1 MGIASLVL
9 GIIAILVAWVP
20 CIGWFAL
27 LPALIGLILGIVEI
41 VQKNGAKAKGDNTAS
56 PVLGFVGTGL
66 NALSIVM
73 VIAITVL
80 LGRGLEEVAKE
91 AGYSSA
97 REMFKDIKKGI
108 DTLQNAQT
116 ALEPQ
121 KVTKTNYDR
130 IQPGMTLAEVEA
142 ILGKTA
148 MAEDIVK
155 SGAQETIPYVL
166 LWKVDGFRFVTVAF
180 ENGKVK
186 EKNQVGL
193 D

>member
-1 MGIASLVL
+1 MGVASLVL

-73 VIAITVL
+73 VIVVTVL
-80 LGRGLEEVAKE
+80 LGRGLEEAAKE

-97 REMFKDIKKGI
+97 SEMFKDIKKGI
-108 DTLQNAQT
+108 DTLQTAQT

-121 KVTKTNYDR
+121 KVTKANYDR
-130 IQPGMTLAEVEA
+130 IQPGMTLTEVEA

-148 MAEDIVK
+148 MSEDIAK
-155 SGAQETIPYVL
+155 SGSQETLPYVL
-166 LWKVDGFRFVTVAF
+166 LWKVDGLRFVTVAF

>member
-73 VIAITVL
+73 VIVVTVL
-80 LGRGLEEVAKE
+80 LGRGLEETAKE

-97 REMFKDIKKGI
+97 SEMFKDIKKGI
-108 DTLQNAQT
+108 DTLQTAQT

-121 KVTKTNYDR
+121 KVTKANYDR
-130 IQPGMTLAEVEA
+130 IQPGMTLTEVEA
-142 ILGKTA
+142 ILGKNA
-148 MAEDIVK
+148 MSEDIVK
-155 SGAQETIPYVL
+155 SGSQETLPYVL
-166 LWKVDGFRFVTVAF
+166 LWKVDGLRFVTVAF

>member
-9 GIIAILVAWVP
+9 GILALLIAWVP
-20 CIGWFAL
+20 CVGWFAI
-27 LPALIGLILGIVEI
+27 LPALIGLVLGIIEI
-41 VQKNGAKAKGDNTAS
+41 VQKNSAKAKGDTTAS

-66 NALSIVM
+66 NVLSLG
-73 VIAITVL
+73 TVVVVTLL
-80 LGRGLEEVAKE
+80 LGRGLEEAAKE

-97 REMFKDIKKGI
+97 SEMFKDIKKGI
-108 DTLQNAQT
+108 DTLQTAQT

-121 KVTKTNYDR
+121 KVTKANYDR

-142 ILGKTA
+142 ILGKNA
-148 MAEDIVK
+148 MSEDIVK
-155 SGAQETIPYVL
+155 SGAQETIPFVL
-166 LWKVDGFRFVTVAF
+166 LWKIDGFRFATVAF

>member
-1 MGIASLVL
+1 MGIASLVP

-73 VIAITVL
+73 VIVVTVL
-80 LGRGLEEVAKE
+80 LGRGLEEAAKE

-97 REMFKDIKKGI
+97 SEMFKDIKKSI
-108 DTLQNAQT
+108 DTLQTIQT
-116 ALEPQ
+116 ALEPE
-121 KVTKTNYDR
+121 KVTKANYNR
-130 IQPGMTLAEVEA
+130 IQSGMSLAEVEA
-142 ILGKTA
+142 ILGKTTMSEEVA
-148 MAEDIVK
+148 K
-155 SGAQETIPYVL
+155 SGSQDGTL
-166 LWKVDGFRFVTVAF
+166 FWKVDGFRSVVITF